1 MVDQAVRFVGGYGA
15 CYNDEETAM
24 PKDRVNYERAKS
36 YAEGDIA
43 YGDAAATAQVSA
55 MLAVADELR
64 ALREAVEDLGKD
76 IRSLDEAPSS
86 LAYISDWLKA
96 IAERR

>member
-1 MVDQAVRFVGGYGA
+1 LAVWFVGRYGDRHS
-15 CYNDEETAM
+15 DEETAM
-24 PKDRVNYERAKS
+24 AKVSENYERAKS
-36 YAEGDIA
+36 YANGDIA

-55 MLAVADELR
+55 MLAVADEIR

-86 LAYISDWLKA
+86 LSDISDWLKT

>member
-1 MVDQAVRFVGGYGA
+1 MPSGSWAATVPRH
-15 CYNDEETAM
+15 DEETAM
-24 PKDRVNYERAKS
+24 PNVSENYARAKA

-64 ALREAVEDLGKD
+64 RLREAVEDLGKD

-86 LAYISDWLKA
+86 LADISDWLKA